1 MGRWIFPA
9 LPLTRSAA
17 IFLLPVRRM
26 TIVYQRIASAVGT
39 MNRDR
44 YHLTFRLSHISSS
57 YSLTS
62 FLFWPLPKQLSCLC
76 TIKLS
81 FLSVK
86 IIKLSFP
93 GRSVGYWP
101 LAVMHSPSYLMN

>member
-9 LPLTRSAA
+9 SPLTRSAE

-62 FLFWPLPKQLSCLC
+62 FLFWPLPFFG
-76 TIKLS
+76 T
-81 FLSVK
+81 
-86 IIKLSFP
+86 
-93 GRSVGYWP
+93 
-101 LAVMHSPSYLMN
+101 YLFFYENSL

>member
-9 LPLTRSAA
+9 LPLTRSAE

-26 TIVYQRIASAVGT
+26 TIVYRRIASAVGT
-39 MNRDR
+39 MNRDH

-62 FLFWPLPKQLSCLC
+62 FLFGHYRFLEHTCFSIKTPYDFNYWKLLCLSSGFRGTRGFRSKR
-76 TIKLS
+76 TITN
-81 FLSVK
+81 V
-86 IIKLSFP
+86 
-93 GRSVGYWP
+93 
-101 LAVMHSPSYLMN
+101 